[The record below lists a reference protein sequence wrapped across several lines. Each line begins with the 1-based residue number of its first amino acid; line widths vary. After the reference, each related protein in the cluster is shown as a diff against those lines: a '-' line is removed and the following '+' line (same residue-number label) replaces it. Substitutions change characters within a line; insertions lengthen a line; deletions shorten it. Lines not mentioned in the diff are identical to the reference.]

1 MSDENYEN
9 DATIEDDEVLLRR
22 IYPGSGSWIYDQNLG
37 RTRPTSQAFNDHPN
51 GSPMSV
57 HLSSVLAHHGLE
69 SKIVLEGH
77 EGFALVSI
85 TAGLVRQCNQV
96 IVRKP
101 LAGDPAH
108 AEVIGNKT
116 PGVRKKMAR
125 NAVWV
130 FPPPSHGV
138 R

>member
-9 DATIEDDEVLLRR
+9 DATIEDDEILLRR
-22 IYPGSGSWIYDQNLG
+22 IYPGFWVYDKNLG
-37 RTRPTSQAFNDHPN
+37 KMRPASHAFNDHRN

-57 HLSSVLAHHGLE
+57 HLSSVLAEHGLE
-69 SKIVLEGH
+69 SKVVLEGH
-77 EGFALVSI
+77 EGFALASI
-85 TAGLVRQCNQV
+85 TAGLVRQCDQV

-101 LAGDPAH
+101 LTDDPAH

-116 PGVRKKMAR
+116 PGVRKELAR

-130 FPPPSHGV
+130 FPPPSHSV